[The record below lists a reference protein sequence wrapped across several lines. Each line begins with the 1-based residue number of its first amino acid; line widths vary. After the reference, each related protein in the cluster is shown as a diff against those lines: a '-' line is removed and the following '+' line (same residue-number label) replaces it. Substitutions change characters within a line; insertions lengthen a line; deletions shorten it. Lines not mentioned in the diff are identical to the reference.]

1 MSEQQK
7 TAPRYS
13 VNLNGESV
21 YTGTAEQVATQI
33 FDNKM
38 PFTPFY
44 SQDFLEDAKRDLVNR
59 LGKLTNTSLYNP
71 IIESCTLDINL
82 IRQINHASL

>member
-1 MSEQQK
+1 MSNKDKILKQLES
-7 TAPRYS
+7 ARYS

-21 YTGTAEQVATQI
+21 FTGTAEQVATQI

-38 PFTPFY
+38 PFVPY
-44 SQDFLEDAKRDLVNR
+44 YKQDFIEDAKRDLVNR
-59 LGKLTNTSLYNP
+59 LGNLTNNSLYNP

-82 IRQINHASL
+82 IR

>member
-1 MSEQQK
+1 MSNKDKILKQLES
-7 TAPRYS
+7 ARYS

-21 YTGTAEQVATQI
+21 YTGTAEQIAAQI

-38 PFTPFY
+38 PFVPYYKQEFN
-44 SQDFLEDAKRDLVNR
+44 FIEGAKRDLVNR

-71 IIESCTLDINL
+71 IIEACTLDINL
-82 IRQINHASL
+82 IR